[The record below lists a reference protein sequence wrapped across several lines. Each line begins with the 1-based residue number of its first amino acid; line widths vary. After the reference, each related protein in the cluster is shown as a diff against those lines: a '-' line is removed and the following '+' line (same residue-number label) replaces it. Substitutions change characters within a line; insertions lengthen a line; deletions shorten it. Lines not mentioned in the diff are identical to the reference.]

1 MSVIRVVFWIISS
14 VIVTKKWT
22 WTGVSFPVF
31 CLFSMCN
38 AIVLLILFP
47 ISLFSQRNAW
57 IPMAFFFPPFFH
69 SHVIKLRHKIP
80 LPKGWCVVGLY
91 LLGNLCSVCGFVFT
105 TSCYCRE
112 HGRYLWSGKDWKYSV
127 DGSCSS
133 LHAVVFS
140 FHLKVFP
147 FKKQP
152 NLDLLSAVLGRWQA
166 WNGEGNSFP
175 DACFYRHF
183 LGRGLGYFCPSSF
196 NCCPWTSPNCLR

>member
-1 MSVIRVVFWIISS
+1 MLHLLSVLSFGLEVMSLWPRNER
-14 VIVTKKWT
+14 
-22 WTGVSFPVF
+22 GQAFP
-31 CLFSMCN
+31 C
-38 AIVLLILFP
+38 VLLILYVHCCSTLILFP
-47 ISLFSQRNAW
+47 MSLFSQRNAW
-57 IPMAFFFPPFFH
+57 IPMAFFPPFFH

-91 LLGNLCSVCGFVFT
+91 LLGNLSSVCGFVFT

-133 LHAVVFS
+133 LHAAVFS